1 MTTGRKGLQQAQAAG
16 DDGDMPTSL
25 TGAAGA
31 IKIDPSTEEAGDVE
45 WRFDELGD
53 SVQRI

>member
-31 IKIDPSTEEAGDVE
+31 IKIDPSTEEAAKE
-45 WRFDELGD
+45 
-53 SVQRI
+53 SQQKKKKKCKC